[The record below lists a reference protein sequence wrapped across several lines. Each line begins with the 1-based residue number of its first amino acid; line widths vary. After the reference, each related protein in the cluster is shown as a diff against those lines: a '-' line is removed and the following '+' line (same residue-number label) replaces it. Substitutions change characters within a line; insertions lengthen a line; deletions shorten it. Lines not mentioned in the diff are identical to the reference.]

1 MVNIIEL
8 ILYSE
13 IMSNSICD
21 GDGFVTVSKRKSARK
36 SKITHQQ
43 IVIEGT
49 DSNPGICST
58 ASIRNIFNSRKEIQ
72 TSDFFKNFLAV
83 LIQSSDKINKPI
95 ADIVCFGIGCI
106 SSSKI
111 SQYQLALLL
120 NLSENFECSIEV
132 YDPIFTEV
140 DKQILVDLKLNLLP
154 SNCEGKKKQN
164 SAGATLFFLPH
175 CPRELSNN
183 LLYANWDSGLLQNCI
198 IYANS
203 FEKVII
209 NTPRRLKKD
218 EVKEDKEDVNGIPS
232 FWSTIFKNVEM
243 LAEMVQEADEPVLDC
258 LEDIT
263 VTLTEKA
270 PMGFTLHF
278 HFKENE
284 YITVTLTEK
293 APMGFT
299 LHFHFK

>member
-1 MVNIIEL
+1 LSSKAQIQ
-8 ILYSE
+8 ILE
-13 IMSNSICD
+13 
-21 GDGFVTVSKRKSARK
+21 FVPLLAS
-36 SKITHQQ
+36 
-43 IVIEGT
+43 GT
-49 DSNPGICST
+49 DNFPSELSQFYFIPALFT
-58 ASIRNIFNSRKEIQ
+58 RNILNSRKEIQ

-209 NTPRRLKKD
+209 NTPRRFLTNYHYLLQVQNI
-218 EVKEDKEDVNGIPS
+218 VKESMVANS
-232 FWSTIFKNVEM
+232 FHFPDIFNDLSVHTFHCDQLDSVPTNFWETP
-243 LAEMVQEADEPVLDC
+243 EPVYVTESEL
-258 LEDIT
+258 IT
-263 VTLTEKA
+263 
-270 PMGFTLHF
+270 
-278 HFKENE
+278 
-284 YITVTLTEK
+284 Y
-293 APMGFT
+293 
-299 LHFHFK
+299 